1 MMERGRRKQMKIFRI
16 LGVLIVFLVGPALAG
31 LPDPITLG
39 VAIESGDMARAKR
52 WLDDG
57 MDPNMMADRVGSGL
71 MIAAWEGNVPMMEL
85 FFSRGGSLQQINSI
99 GEQALQLA
107 AWRGHIDAVRWLLDH
122 GAPVNRDGKAWSAL
136 HYAVFAGHRE
146 IADLLL
152 ARGAD
157 VNARAPNDASVLM
170 MAAREGHEE
179 LAQRLLDVGADPT
192 LTNDRGE
199 TALTWAMRQGN
210 LRIAKRVSSVEAFA
224 DAAKSVPGSPAQ
236 RSITAPSEVSDLL
249 RQIREAE
256 AAGRSTVTLRRALKK
271 AITRFKQSSE
281 QSPTKQ
287 KSQSTTLSGRPE
299 LVITANRKGG
309 ERAELVGSAGKK
321 ADVSATPAQRVKG
334 RNE

>member
-16 LGVLIVFLVGPALAG
+16 LGVLVVFMMGPALAG

-39 VAIESGDMARAKR
+39 VAVESGDLTRAKR

-57 MDPNMMADRVGSGL
+57 MDPNMMADRIGSGL

-85 FFSRGGSLQQINSI
+85 FFSQGGSLHQVNSI

-107 AWRGHIDAVRWLLDH
+107 AWRGHIGAVRWLLDH
-122 GAPVNRDGKAWSAL
+122 GAPINRDGKAWSAL

-179 LAQRLLDVGADPT
+179 LAQRLLEAGADPT

-210 LRIAKRVSSVEAFA
+210 LRIAKRVSSAEAFA
-224 DAAKSVPGSPAQ
+224 EAAKTAPGSPAQ
-236 RSITAPSEVSDLL
+236 KSIIAPSEISDLL

-256 AAGRSTVTLRRALKK
+256 SAGRSTTTLRRALSKS
-271 AITRFKQSSE
+271 ITRFKQSSE
-281 QSPTKQ
+281 QNPKQ
-287 KSQSTTLSGRPE
+287 KSPSATLSGRPE
-299 LVITANRKGG
+299 LVITANRKGE
-309 ERAELVGSAGKK
+309 ERAELVGATGKK
-321 ADVSATPAQRVKG
+321 ADISATPAQRVKN
-334 RNE
+334 RND